1 MMADIKS
8 KINDFKDWVVK
19 HKTLSI
25 AVPIVFVLSSFFVI
39 ENIKDY
45 QSISLE
51 ADESN
56 GFNTNLPSPNTK
68 KSTQLEDEA
77 LWKQSSTNEDYRNSN
92 FENSRELLEKSQKE
106 DSIKKVLKEL
116 EDISFDLVQNQL
128 LLSEESLTQ
137 EKMGSKSNR
146 GQGGQM
152 NETLEAR
159 INYKELLREGKEK
172 MLETSNAN
180 PPSILAEKG
189 TGISNLVQAKVKV
202 YRDQFVLP
210 DDRVQLIVAE
220 EFKYDG
226 KIIPKNTFF
235 YALASV
241 QGNRVLLDAD
251 NINHIP
257 IKATLKDLRDGMEG
271 IYSERAGDL
280 WGEYMAESQ
289 NRAVTELTNE
299 LSTGLGGSVN
309 SLIMGLGSF
318 LKRKKLRERDKILL
332 INNHEL
338 LMTIE

>member
-1 MMADIKS
+1 MREVKS
-8 KINDFKDWVVK
+8 KIDDFKDWVVK
-19 HKTLSI
+19 HKTLST
-25 AVPIVFVLSSFFVI
+25 ALPIVLVLSSFFVI

-45 QSISLE
+45 QSMSL
-51 ADESN
+51 DSKESK
-56 GFNTNLPSPNTK
+56 GFNSTLPSPNTK

-77 LWKQSSTNEDYRNSN
+77 LWKQSSTEEGNQHSIPES
-92 FENSRELLEKSQKE
+92 SPELLEKAQKE

-116 EDISFDLVQNQL
+116 EDISFDLEQNQTVI
-128 LLSEESLTQ
+128 SETSLTQ
-137 EKMGSKSNR
+137 EKKGMESNK
-146 GQGGQM
+146 GQGGKM

-159 INYKELLREGKEK
+159 INYRELLREGKEK
-172 MLETSNAN
+172 MLETNNPN
-180 PPSILAEKG
+180 PPSLLSEKS
-189 TGISNLVQAKVKV
+189 TPKSNLVQAKVKV

-210 DDRVQLIVAE
+210 DDRVQLIVSE
-220 EFKYDG
+220 DFKYDG

-241 QGNRVLLDAD
+241 QGNRVLLDTD

-257 IKATLKDLRDGMEG
+257 IKATLKDFRDGMEG
-271 IYSERAGDL
+271 IYSERAGGL

-299 LSTGLGGSVN
+299 LTTELGGNVS
-309 SLIMGLGSF
+309 SLVSGLGSF

-332 INNHEL
+332 INDHEL

>member
-1 MMADIKS
+1 MRDIKS
-8 KINDFKDWVVK
+8 KIDDFKDWVVK

-25 AVPIVFVLSSFFVI
+25 ALPIVFVLSSFFVI

-45 QSISLE
+45 KSMSLDTE
-51 ADESN
+51 ESK
-56 GFNTNLPSPNTK
+56 GFNSTLPSSNTK

-77 LWKQSSTNEDYRNSN
+77 LWKQSSKNEASQNSN
-92 FENSRELLEKSQKE
+92 FESSPELLEKAQKE
-106 DSIKKVLKEL
+106 DSIKKVLKDL
-116 EDISFDLVQNQL
+116 EDISFDLEQKQL
-128 LLSEESLTQ
+128 VISEKSLTH
-137 EKMGSKSNR
+137 EKKGSESNK

-159 INYKELLREGKEK
+159 INYRELLREGKEK
-172 MLETSNAN
+172 MLETNNPN
-180 PPSILAEKG
+180 PPSLLSEKSSQK
-189 TGISNLVQAKVKV
+189 SNLVQAKVKV

-210 DDRVQLIVAE
+210 DDRVQLIVSE
-220 EFKYDG
+220 EFRYDG

-241 QGNRVLLDAD
+241 KGNRVLLDAD

-257 IKATLKDLRDGMEG
+257 IKATLKDFRDGMEG
-271 IYSERAGDL
+271 IYSERAGGL

-299 LSTGLGGSVN
+299 LNTELGGNVSSMVT
-309 SLIMGLGSF
+309 GLGSF

-332 INNHEL
+332 INDHEL